1 MVAEARRVMLRK
13 APNLWGRSC
22 PRRATGH
29 EGMTKK
35 ELVSMRSTSMHR
47 TDGVIWGCSIFPEI
61 PIMDWEPLVERPCH
75 LVRKEKVIPESST
88 KVNDWL
94 ATIPVT
100 LGSLDALL

>member
-1 MVAEARRVMLRK
+1 
-13 APNLWGRSC
+13 
-22 PRRATGH
+22 
-29 EGMTKK
+29 
-35 ELVSMRSTSMHR
+35 
-47 TDGVIWGCSIFPEI
+47 
-61 PIMDWEPLVERPCH
+61 MDWEPLVERPCH